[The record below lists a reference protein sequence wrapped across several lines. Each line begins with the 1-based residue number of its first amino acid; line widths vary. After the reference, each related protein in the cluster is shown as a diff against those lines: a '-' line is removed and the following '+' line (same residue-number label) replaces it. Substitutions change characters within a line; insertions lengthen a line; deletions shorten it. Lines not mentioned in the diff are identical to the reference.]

1 MCSSVNWWPA
11 RLFQMATQLILMTS
25 IRGETDVLAYFSRE
39 DIFQK
44 MPSQHFE
51 WVAVKGR
58 LMLYTTLADTQ
69 PTPLTPTHLPQTLPS
84 ISPIIV
90 SSLPDETAV
99 KLKES
104 RMKSTT
110 RKKYIQ
116 KCLGEIFTQDELV
129 ASNLS
134 GTKVKQKLNKCKIR
148 SIFSEYII
156 KSTSWSIRVKDSRQ
170 FIQIIVGITDTV

>member
-1 MCSSVNWWPA
+1 MTSVKA
-11 RLFQMATQLILMTS
+11 RLEAKEAGILVPFPQPEFSPMLIACSVSYPQFATESPLQHSQPETS
-25 IRGETDVLAYFSRE
+25 
-39 DIFQK
+39 
-44 MPSQHFE
+44 
-51 WVAVKGR
+51 
-58 LMLYTTLADTQ
+58 TLADTQ
-69 PTPLTPTHLPQTLPS
+69 PTPLLPTHLLQTLPS

-110 RKKYIQ
+110 RKKYTQ

-134 GTKVKQKLNKCKIR
+134 GTKVKQKLNKCKIG

-156 KSTSWSIRVKDSRQ
+156 KSTS
-170 FIQIIVGITDTV
+170 